1 MHYDII
7 IVGGGLSGLSAGIRL
22 SYFGKRVAIFERHA
36 LPGGMNGFYF
46 RDGHCIDAGL
56 HAMTNIADADVRSAP
71 LNQVLRQLRIKRPE
85 LGIAPQRHSIIS
97 FPSAKLILDN
107 SLDYLKSQITE
118 LFPQDS
124 IGFQTVCDFVE
135 ANAYTQNIPQRESS
149 RAFLEQHLKSPL
161 LREMLLF
168 PTMYYGS
175 ATPDDM
181 DLQIFCNIFRSIFFE
196 GLGRPADGMRTF
208 IQRLVERFRENGGEL
223 FLANGISK
231 ISCNSSEVSSVID
244 DKGVEHTADFFV
256 SSIGAAETSSLCSSQ
271 IQRLQSASHGE
282 MAFIEGIFGL
292 SKTPSELGI
301 DASIIFKNTTDEFIF
316 RPPDTLFD
324 TRSCLICAP
333 GNFKACNDSFTAKSI
348 KISLLASHNLW
359 FNLSED
365 DYRAAKQDA
374 KAAMLEILERI
385 APGIANCAT
394 FCELFTPKTIK
405 RFTGH
410 INGAIYGSPDKCRD
424 FQTGCNNL
432 FLCGTDQELYGIVG
446 ALISGNVL
454 ANYICR

>member
-1 MHYDII
+1 MHYDVI

-56 HAMTNIADADVRSAP
+56 HAMTNIAADDVRSAP
-71 LNQVLRQLRIKRPE
+71 LNQVLRQLRIKRSE
-85 LGIAPQRHSIIS
+85 LGIAPQRYSIIS
-97 FPSAKLILDN
+97 FPSAKLIIDN
-107 SLDYLKSQITE
+107 SLDSLKSQIAE
-118 LFPQDS
+118 LFPQDAS
-124 IGFQTVCDFVE
+124 GFQTVCDFVE

-149 RAFLEQHLKSPL
+149 RSFLEKHLKSPL

-175 ATPDDM
+175 ATPNDM

-196 GLGRPADGMRTF
+196 GLGRPANGMRPF
-208 IQRLVERFRENGGEL
+208 IQRLVERFRENSGEL
-223 FLANGISK
+223 FLANGISQ
-231 ISCNSSEVSSVID
+231 IRCVSSGVSSVID
-244 DKGVEHTADFFV
+244 DKGVEHTADLFV
-256 SSIGAAETSSLCSSQ
+256 SSIGAAETSMLCSPS
-271 IQRLQSASHGE
+271 IPRLQSASHGH

-292 SKTPSELGI
+292 SKMPSELGI
-301 DASIIFKNTTDEFIF
+301 EASIIFKNSTDEFLF

-333 GNFKACNDSFTAKSI
+333 GNFAKCSDAFTAKSI

-359 FNLSED
+359 FNLTEA
-365 DYRAAKQDA
+365 DYRIAKQDA
-374 KAAMLEILERI
+374 RNAMLEILESI
-385 APGIANCAT
+385 APGIANCVS
-394 FCELFTPKTIK
+394 FSELFTPKTIK

-424 FQTGCNNL
+424 YQTGCPNL

-454 ANYICR
+454 ANFINR